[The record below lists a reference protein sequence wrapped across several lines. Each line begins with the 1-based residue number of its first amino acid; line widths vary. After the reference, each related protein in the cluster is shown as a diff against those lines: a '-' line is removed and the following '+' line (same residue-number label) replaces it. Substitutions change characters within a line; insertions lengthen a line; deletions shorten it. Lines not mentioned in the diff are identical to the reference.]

1 MFINSNTPSFFML
14 IFYLKWINF
23 NIIHLL
29 NYIVNNYLFFKWK
42 KNKKKCINKD
52 NGVRTLSIPIL
63 FYIRFDCGWLLD
75 FCVRERVL
83 FFSSRMVLLY
93 QYISLINISNIAF
106 QYQCCDTFCTFPG
119 ETCDRT
125 RDSFCVC
132 KTCMCSNDSSL
143 QEELGECKAH
153 CNIGKIV
160 IQFLILY
167 SVFIHKFAL
176 HM

>member
-1 MFINSNTPSFFML
+1 M
-14 IFYLKWINF
+14 
-23 NIIHLL
+23 
-29 NYIVNNYLFFKWK
+29 K
-42 KNKKKCINKD
+42 KIQKQCINKD
-52 NGVRTLSIPIL
+52 NRARTLFISIL
-63 FYIRFDCGWLLD
+63 FYICFDCGWLPD

-93 QYISLINISNIAF
+93 QYISLINISNITF

-143 QEELGECKAH
+143 QEERGECKAH
-153 CNIGKIV
+153 CNIGKI
-160 IQFLILY
+160 II
-167 SVFIHKFAL
+167 
-176 HM
+176 